1 MALTDNRVN
10 GNNKS
15 NKRDLPDYYYLH
27 TDIAL
32 CYITICYSV
41 VYNRLGVW
49 VNGGGRVRKFWI
61 NKWEGWKILENLIAR
76 VGKINRIQS
85 SWSVVSYY
93 HSLKT
98 INCILLDI
106 NIN

>member
-15 NKRDLPDYYYLH
+15 SKRDLPDYYYLH

-41 VYNRLGVW
+41 VYNRLGV
-49 VNGGGRVRKFWI
+49 
-61 NKWEGWKILENLIAR
+61 
-76 VGKINRIQS
+76 
-85 SWSVVSYY
+85 
-93 HSLKT
+93 
-98 INCILLDI
+98 
-106 NIN
+106 